1 MEYEKKPKQEKL
13 DAETLE
19 IVQSEGQYAISENPD
34 KSILEPKVSDI
45 PEYRVSLQLD
55 EAQVERLSAQVK
67 REFKTLRD
75 ERSALKLQEKWDER
89 DRQYDGELKPNKKLN
104 FNLHCHQ
111 SKIKEDAVVRALNE
125 AFLDADPIIDVTP
138 RPENMKQGGQDVCEK
153 QALFIDYEMDGNVS

>member
-104 FNLHCHQ
+104 
-111 SKIKEDAVVRALNE
+111 LN
-125 AFLDADPIIDVTP
+125 P
-138 RPENMKQGGQDVCEK
+138 
-153 QALFIDYEMDGNVS
+153 VS